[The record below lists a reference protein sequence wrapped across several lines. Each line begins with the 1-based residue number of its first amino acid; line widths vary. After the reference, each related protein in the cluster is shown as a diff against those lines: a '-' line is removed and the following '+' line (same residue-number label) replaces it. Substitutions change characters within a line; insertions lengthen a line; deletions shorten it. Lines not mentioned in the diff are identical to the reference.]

1 MSKKSILI
9 ILVSVLSVMITQIS
23 KAAVITVTTTQDK
36 LPGSLR
42 AAITEANRNGQDDII
57 NLPAGRYFLDHGA
70 NENRN
75 TSGDLDIFNSQTI
88 TIRGENTRTTIID
101 GYEHDRVLH
110 ILDGTVSIYGVTF
123 QGGNSRDSDGG
134 GIYNNGELTLIN
146 CVVRNNGTGNDNKAG
161 GGIYNNG
168 SLVLT
173 NCTIY
178 NNTTGDGNFG
188 NWGTDG
194 GDGAGICNNQHLTLT
209 NCTISNNKTGDGG
222 DANWCRGGNGGDGG
236 GIYNNSGCT
245 ASITSC
251 TIGGNQTGKGGWLD
265 FNPPG
270 CIHPSDGSPG
280 RGGGIYNIGSVII
293 KNTIIANNTG
303 DGPDCNGTLNSQG
316 YNLIQKTGQCNI
328 RGIKKG
334 NITGKDP
341 LLRGLDDNGGP
352 TKTQALR
359 QGSPAIDAGNSFGIT
374 NDQREFV
381 RPHDIPGIPD
391 VNDGSDIGAYEY
403 ESYLPSPY
411 YNLSGKITCYGMG
424 LPGVTLVFSNNGGAA
439 ATGADGNYSHPVPY
453 SWSGTVTPAKEG
465 YTFNPSSRN
474 YTAVITNQPNQDFTA
489 ISIIPPQISLNRT
502 QLYFGADTSGKQTG
516 PQSFLISNSG
526 GGILNWTAVV
536 YTSGDNWLICNPA
549 SGTGSALV
557 TVSINPSGLLPGTH
571 QGTITAANPN
581 AINSPQTV
589 NVTLTM
595 YDAGSTNLPFG
606 SFDTPSDGSVVAGSI
621 PLTGWV
627 IDNIGIENIKIYR
640 DPLAGEGSGLIYIGN
655 AVMVEG
661 ARPDIETVY
670 PAYPNNYKAGWGY
683 LMLTNGLPEQGNGT
697 FTLYA
702 KATDKEGNTVT
713 LGSKTITCDN
723 AHAVKPFG
731 SIDTP
736 AQGGTAS
743 GGNYVN
749 NGWAL
754 TPLPNTIPIN
764 GSTITVWVDGIPL
777 GRPVYNES
785 RPDVAALFPTCNNSA
800 GAGGHFLLDTR
811 AYPNGVHTIAW
822 TVAENGGN
830 ADGIGSRYFSIQ
842 NTGTD
847 LSRRGDATFSAWSP
861 VFDSGS
867 AVSDS
872 WSSIAD
878 RYGAVRVKK
887 GFNADME
894 ANEMYPDEEGVTHI
908 EIRELERVEIHLSPG
923 TVNISPLPIGSTLD
937 VGRGIFYWQPGPGFI
952 GDYEFIFLTRER
964 NGETVK
970 TPITVKIN
978 PKSQRGGKGHE

>member
-9 ILVSVLSVMITQIS
+9 ILLSVLSVIVTQIS
-23 KAAVITVTTTQDK
+23 EAAVIDVTTTLDK
-36 LPGSLR
+36 VPGSLR
-42 AAITEANRNGQDDII
+42 AAITESNRNGQDDII
-57 NLPAGRYFLDHGA
+57 NIPAGRYFLGHGA

-75 TSGDLDIFNSQTI
+75 ASGDLDINTSQTI

-101 GYEHDRVLH
+101 ANAQDRVLH
-110 ILDGTVSIYGVTF
+110 ILDGAVSIYGVTF
-123 QGGNSRDSDGG
+123 QGGNSRDNDGG

-146 CVVRNNGTGNDNKAG
+146 CVVRNNGTGSDIKAG

-168 SLVLT
+168 SLVLS

-178 NNTTGDGNFG
+178 NNTTRDGYYG
-188 NWGTDG
+188 K
-194 GDGAGICNNQHLTLT
+194 
-209 NCTISNNKTGDGG
+209 S
-222 DANWCRGGNGGDGG
+222 GGDGG
-236 GIYNNSGCT
+236 GIYNKKILTLTNCTICDNKNGNGGDDDCYGGNGGNGGGIFNNSGG
-245 ASITSC
+245 SIVITSC
-251 TIGGNQTGKGGWLD
+251 TISSNSAGVHGSYSGDDPMCRW
-265 FNPPG
+265 
-270 CIHPSDGSPG
+270 PSDGDDG
-280 RGGGIYNIGSVII
+280 RGGGICNYGSVII

-316 YNLIQKTGQCNI
+316 YNLIQNTGQCKI
-328 RGIKKG
+328 MGIKIG

-374 NDQREFV
+374 NDQRGFV

-403 ESYLPSPY
+403 ESFLPSPY
-411 YNLSGKITCYGMG
+411 YNLSGKITYYGMG

-439 ATGADGNYSHPVPY
+439 AAGADGNYSHPLPY

-474 YTAVITNQPNQDFTA
+474 YTAVITDRPNQDFAA
-489 ISIIPPQISLNRT
+489 ISILPPQISLSRT

-526 GGILNWTAVV
+526 GGILNWTAVAT
-536 YTSGDNWLICNPA
+536 TSDDNWLTCNPA
-549 SGTGSALV
+549 SGTGSAMV
-557 TVSINPSGLLPGTH
+557 TVSISPSGLLPGTH
-571 QGTITAANPN
+571 QGTITAADPN
-581 AINSPQTV
+581 AMNSPQTV
-589 NVTLTM
+589 YVTLTI

-606 SFDTPSDGSVVAGSI
+606 SFDTPSDGAVVMGSI
-621 PLTGWV
+621 PLTGWA
-627 IDNIGIENIKIYR
+627 IDNIGIENVKIYR
-640 DPLAGEGSGLIYIGN
+640 DPLAAEGSGLIYIGN

-661 ARPDIETVY
+661 ARPDIETAY

-702 KATDKEGNTVT
+702 KAADKEGNIVT
-713 LGSKTITCDN
+713 LGSKTIACDN

-754 TPLPNTIPIN
+754 TPLPNTIPTN
-764 GSTITVWVDGIPL
+764 GSTITVWVDGVSL
-777 GRPVYNES
+777 GHPAYNEN
-785 RPDVAALFPTCNNSA
+785 RPDVAALFPTYNNSA
-800 GAGGHFLLDTR
+800 GAGGHFLLNTTN
-811 AYPNGVHTIAW
+811 YPNGVHTIAW
-822 TVAENGGN
+822 TVSDNGGN
-830 ADGIGSRYFSIQ
+830 ADGIGSRYFTIQ
-842 NTGTD
+842 NTGNQGAGKKGRAEARKSGRAEKD
-847 LSRRGDATFSAWSP
+847 ESCRGEPACSP
-861 VFDSGS
+861 VS
-867 AVSDS
+867 
-872 WSSIAD
+872 D
-878 RYGAVRVKK
+878 RYSPVRVKK
-887 GFNADME
+887 GFNAGIE

-908 EIRELERVEIHLSPG
+908 EIRELERVEILFSPG
-923 TVNISPLPIGSTLD
+923 VVNISTLPIGSTLD

-952 GDYEFIFLTRER
+952 GDYEFIFLSRER

-970 TPITVKIN
+970 TSIAVKIN
-978 PKSQRGGKGHE
+978 PKFQRGGNNHE